1 MANAIREGG
10 RLQVGKEVTPGTLVA
25 ATRRLLGSTVS
36 FNREQE
42 QETFEDHVSGTLARV
57 VRKPLITRNGT
68 LLEYTAPLSFQEVLL
83 IGLLGIDGA
92 ATPVAADPEFTWT
105 FDPLVT
111 ALPGQLAYTFEWV
124 EDDLAGNAYEVEA
137 GFGFLESAE
146 ITGGVEGVPE
156 MTLNIRMRKSV
167 ESTMTGALTVPTEE
181 TAPNLL
187 WKHFIADDWASLG
200 VDAVQITGQIL
211 EFTWTYTSGLTA
223 RYYQDGRTDLD
234 FSAVQ
239 AGKRGSDLVIT
250 AAIGAQSGSFVR
262 SEQAH
267 KDAGTMRFHRLQI
280 DGDDIDTNPFSIA
293 IDGAYYHA
301 ADSMSERGEDEDGVM
316 TTTVHLVSGLDTVS
330 SRQERITVVTDQE
343 TFP

>member
-1 MANAIREGG
+1 MANASREGG

-36 FNREQE
+36 YNREQS

-68 LLEYTAPLSFQEVLL
+68 LLEYTAPLSFQEGLL
-83 IGLLGIDGA
+83 IGLLGMDGA
-92 ATPVAADPEFTWT
+92 ATPTTSLGESTWV

-124 EDDLAGNAYEVEA
+124 EDDLAGNVYEVEA

-146 ITGGVEGVPE
+146 ISGGIEGVPE
-156 MTLNIRMRKSV
+156 MTLNVRMRKSV
-167 ESTMTGALTVPTEE
+167 ESTATAALAVPTEE

-187 WKHFIADDWASLG
+187 WTHFIADDWASLG
-200 VDAVQITGQIL
+200 VDAVQITGQII
-211 EFTWTYTSGLTA
+211 EFTWTYNSGLMA
-223 RYYQDGRTDLD
+223 RYFQDGRVDLD

-239 AGKRGSDLVIT
+239 ARKRSSELTIT
-250 AAIGAQSGSFVR
+250 AAIGTQSGSLVR
-262 SEQAH
+262 AEQAH
-267 KDAGTMRFHRLQI
+267 KDAGDMRFHRLQI
-280 DGDDIDTNPFSIA
+280 DGDDVVTNPFSIA

-301 ADSMSERGEDEDGVM
+301 EDSMSTRGEDDDGMM
-316 TTTVHLVSGLDTVS
+316 TTEIHLVSGLDTVS
-330 SRQERITVVTDQE
+330 SRQERITVVNDMA